1 MKEGIITTII
11 LTILILLNIILHI
24 IRIYHIEPIRDKAI
38 SVVFS
43 VAQVVFLILTIV
55 YIIKVWQIIIIL

>member
-1 MKEGIITTII
+1 MKEEIITTII

-24 IRIYHIEPIRDKAI
+24 IRIYHIEPIRDKVI

-55 YIIKVWQIIIIL
+55 YIIKVWQIIITL

>member
-11 LTILILLNIILHI
+11 LTVLILLNIILHI
-24 IRIYHIEPIRDKAI
+24 IRIYHIG
-38 SVVFS
+38 VVFS

-55 YIIKVWQIIIIL
+55 YTIKMWQIIITL

>member
-24 IRIYHIEPIRDKAI
+24 IRIYHIEPIRDKVI

-55 YIIKVWQIIIIL
+55 YIIKVWQIIITL

>member
-1 MKEGIITTII
+1 MKEEIITTII
-11 LTILILLNIILHI
+11 LTVLILLNIILHI

-43 VAQVVFLILTIV
+43 VAQFLML
-55 YIIKVWQIIIIL
+55 